1 MIDNR
6 NKDIVALR
14 KRMDKLLLG
23 LLHNGG
29 YIRES
34 VSDTT
39 ELWLTNGI
47 AAVLYDSD
55 DVNLSEEK
63 MQKTQ
68 AINEIVECGRQCVNK
83 PEAHVKYYKP
93 SGDRLGAVLE
103 DKTGCRLM
111 VNNDYLKLFGD
122 KFIYKLYSPL
132 KEDVMQVPTVFVFYF
147 DDLVGLIMPIETKQS

>member
-39 ELWLTNGI
+39 ELWMTNGI

-68 AINEIVECGRQCVNK
+68 AINEIVECGKQCVNK
-83 PEAHVKYYKP
+83 PETHVKYYKP

-132 KEDVMQVPTVFVFYF
+132 KEDVLQVPTVFVFYF
-147 DDLVGLIMPIETKQS
+147 DDLVGLIMPNETKQS

>member
-63 MQKTQ
+63 MQKTS

-132 KEDVMQVPTVFVFYF
+132 KEDVLQVPTVFVFYF

>member
-39 ELWLTNGI
+39 EL
-47 AAVLYDSD
+47 
-55 DVNLSEEK
+55 
-63 MQKTQ
+63 
-68 AINEIVECGRQCVNK
+68 
-83 PEAHVKYYKP
+83 
-93 SGDRLGAVLE
+93 
-103 DKTGCRLM
+103 
-111 VNNDYLKLFGD
+111 
-122 KFIYKLYSPL
+122 
-132 KEDVMQVPTVFVFYF
+132 
-147 DDLVGLIMPIETKQS
+147 

>member
-1 MIDNR
+1 
-6 NKDIVALR
+6 
-14 KRMDKLLLG
+14 
-23 LLHNGG
+23 
-29 YIRES
+29 
-34 VSDTT
+34 
-39 ELWLTNGI
+39 
-47 AAVLYDSD
+47 
-55 DVNLSEEK
+55 
-63 MQKTQ
+63 MQKTS
-68 AINEIVECGRQCVNK
+68 AINEIVERGRQCVNK

-132 KEDVMQVPTVFVFYF
+132 KEDVLQVPTVFVFYF